1 MNWKTTF
8 YNDFSIAD
16 RFGVNAVKDTY
27 KRAFKEWK
35 SNYEYL
41 TELVIVLNWK
51 IWEWYEKGN
60 AELAALYQTLWAKT
74 DTYAMDNLLGD
85 ELKYFIMVT
94 D

>member
-16 RFGVNAVKDTY
+16 RFGADGVKDTY

-60 AELAALYQTLWAKT
+60 AELASLYQTLWAKT
-74 DTYAMDNLLGD
+74 DTYAMDNLVGD
-85 ELKYFIMVT
+85 ELNYFIRVT

>member
-60 AELAALYQTLWAKT
+60 TELADLYQTLWAKT
-74 DTYAMDNLLGD
+74 DTYAMDNLVGD
-85 ELKYFIMVT
+85 ELKYFIRVT